1 MRAIT
6 RFDRAKNVYGGNIG
20 TGESAIVHHFFDA
33 RADRRNLRG
42 EIGEAARPIA
52 NYCRKTRKSPVRHEP
67 ALDHAAEHV
76 WIDVAAAEQEDD
88 TFAREFGKLPGEA
101 GCEGRRGGA
110 FDYAFFQFDDAQ
122 DRERDLF
129 LVHEYDLVGVLARNL
144 ERVAPDLG
152 NGETVGQSRLRL
164 DANWFSCAQSG
175 GKTGDVIGFDGDDL
189 RLRPQS
195 FHRERN
201 PGEQTAAADRHDD
214 GVEIR
219 HLLRQSRGPPFPA
232 RR

>member
-1 MRAIT
+1 MQARKDFFEMRAVT
-6 RFDRAKNVYGGNIG
+6 RFDRAKNVYGGDIG

-33 RADRRNLRG
+33 RADRRDLRG

-67 ALDHAAEHV
+67 ALDHPAEHV

-88 TFAREFGKLPGEA
+88 TLAREFGKLPGEA

-129 LVHEYDLVGVLARNL
+129 LVHEHDLVGVLARDL
-144 ERVAPDLG
+144 ERVAP
-152 NGETVGQSRLRL
+152 TWAMASPSAKVGCVSMR
-164 DANWFSCAQSG
+164 
-175 GKTGDVIGFDGDDL
+175 TG
-189 RLRPQS
+189 
-195 FHRERN
+195 
-201 PGEQTAAADRHDD
+201 
-214 GVEIR
+214 
-219 HLLRQSRGPPFPA
+219 FPA
-232 RR
+232 RSAAEKLAT

>member
-6 RFDRAKNVYGGNIG
+6 RFDRAKNVYGGDIG
-20 TGESAIVHHFFDA
+20 TGESALVHHFFDA

-42 EIGEAARPIA
+42 EIGEAARPVA

-67 ALDHAAEHV
+67 ALDHPAEHV

-88 TFAREFGKLPGEA
+88 TLAREFGKLPGEA

-129 LVHEYDLVGVLARNL
+129 LVHEHDLVGMLAGDF
-144 ERVAPDLG
+144 EGVAPDLG
-152 NGETVGQSRLRL
+152 DGEAVRQSRPGL
-164 DANWFSCAQSG
+164 DQDRFSCAERR
-175 GKTGDVIGFDGDDL
+175 GKTGDVIGFDRNDL
-189 RLRPQS
+189 HFVDAKFSPRAKRPRANR
-195 FHRERN
+195 HR
-201 PGEQTAAADRHDD
+201 P
-214 GVEIR
+214 
-219 HLLRQSRGPPFPA
+219 PA
-232 RR
+232 R